1 MRRSQ
6 ENDLRNFPDTR
17 NDRFKLM
24 RLIKVNEYVQE
35 NKKNIEKLGKD
46 EKAGEKFSQQSVWS
60 REHEGEGLRNFIK
73 SKGIKLKKRSRI
85 EREEESYE
93 LNSPQNLQQQTMD
106 NRQKQTF
113 SPRGQL
119 QVSRR

>member
-1 MRRSQ
+1 M
-6 ENDLRNFPDTR
+6 RNFPDTR

-35 NKKNIEKLGKD
+35 NKKNMEKVGKD

-60 REHEGEGLRNFIK
+60 REQEGEGLRNFIK

-85 EREEESYE
+85 EKMEESYE
-93 LNSPQNLQQQTMD
+93 ITSPQNLQQQTMD

-113 SPRGQL
+113 SPRGQP
-119 QVSRR
+119 QVSRRQSL